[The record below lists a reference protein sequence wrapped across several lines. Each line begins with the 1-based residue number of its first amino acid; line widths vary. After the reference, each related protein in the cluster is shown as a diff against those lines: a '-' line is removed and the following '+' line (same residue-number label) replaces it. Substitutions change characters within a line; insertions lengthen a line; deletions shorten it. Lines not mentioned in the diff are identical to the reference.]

1 MATFVGAEYII
12 ANVLIAL
19 KRRKNKATI
28 SRSELN
34 DFCIYIQKMSI
45 EKDLDVIFLISQ
57 DQLDLALFD
66 FSNYFEY
73 SESGNIICINK
84 NKQITDLASRFVGYL
99 PWNVL
104 AFLVEMTDEFAKQS
118 MMRDENMS
126 DEKRI

>member
-1 MATFVGAEYII
+1 
-12 ANVLIAL
+12 
-19 KRRKNKATI
+19 
-28 SRSELN
+28 
-34 DFCIYIQKMSI
+34 MSI

-66 FSNYFEY
+66 FSDYFEY

-104 AFLVEMTDEFAKQS
+104 TFLVEVADEFAKQS
-118 MMRDENMS
+118 
-126 DEKRI
+126 I